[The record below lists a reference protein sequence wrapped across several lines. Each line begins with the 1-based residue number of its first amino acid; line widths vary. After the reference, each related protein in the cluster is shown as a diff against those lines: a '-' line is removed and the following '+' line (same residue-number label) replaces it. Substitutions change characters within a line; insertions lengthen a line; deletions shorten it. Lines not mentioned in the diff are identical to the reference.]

1 MDSCYTEHD
10 PNFADK
16 ISSLC
21 FEKFKKLPKTGK
33 PQSKKEWTLLAGIV
47 FFNKTNKRFKVV
59 TLCTG
64 TKCLGFSQLT
74 KNGNVVF
81 DSHAEVLVRRALIR
95 YIYYHMFLVF
105 DNKDSEVLIFDES
118 KNKFQTRPEITF
130 HLFISHVPC
139 GDAAIFPK
147 LLPAKRTLD
156 NSVDEESAETE
167 VKKLKMKHTEINVK
181 NVQDEPGCPIS
192 SVPDIYRTGAK
203 CVDSGEQDPKRA
215 GENFHVTG
223 VLRTKPGRGDPTWS
237 MSCSDKIAL
246 WNICGL
252 QGALLSL
259 CLQNPIYLASI
270 TFGKCPLNKAAV
282 ERAVVQ
288 RLLNVKNL
296 PFLYKINQ
304 PKILQSNLSF
314 EFSKENLMKENEN
327 AVPCSSSIIWCD
339 IPNFLNVSV
348 NGRKQGIT
356 KKNMDKPHSRIGVCK
371 SALFENFLSLV
382 LKDSHKIL
390 KL

>member
-47 FFNKTNKRFKVV
+47 FFNKTNKGFKVV

-74 KNGNVVF
+74 KN
-81 DSHAEVLVRRALIR
+81 D
-95 YIYYHMFLVF
+95 
-105 DNKDSEVLIFDES
+105 IFI
-118 KNKFQTRPEITF
+118 ITCF
-130 HLFISHVPC
+130 WCLTIKIQKSHVHINA
-139 GDAAIFPK
+139 G
-147 LLPAKRTLD
+147 D
-156 NSVDEESAETE
+156 NSCNMNE
-167 VKKLKMKHTEINVK
+167 L
-181 NVQDEPGCPIS
+181 
-192 SVPDIYRTGAK
+192 TGAK
-203 CVDSGEQDPKRA
+203 CVDSGEQDPKEA
-215 GENFHVTG
+215 GEKFHVTG

-259 CLQNPIYLASI
+259 CLQNPIYLSSI

-304 PKILQSNLSF
+304 PKILQSNISF

-390 KL
+390 KHFPKDDTKLTYLDYKLMAEDYQSAKKAVLEIFDGWKKKPDHLQKFEIIVPQT